1 MRQSLKAANICVLR
15 ETAFHFTAK
24 AEVGFLFFFFF
35 NHTKDYWLSFAKEIW
50 GDTGRHNSSR
60 AGQN

>member
-1 MRQSLKAANICVLR
+1 MRQSLKAANICMLR

-24 AEVGFLFFFFF
+24 AEGFFWFFYS
-35 NHTKDYWLSFAKEIW
+35 TKDYWLSFAKEIW